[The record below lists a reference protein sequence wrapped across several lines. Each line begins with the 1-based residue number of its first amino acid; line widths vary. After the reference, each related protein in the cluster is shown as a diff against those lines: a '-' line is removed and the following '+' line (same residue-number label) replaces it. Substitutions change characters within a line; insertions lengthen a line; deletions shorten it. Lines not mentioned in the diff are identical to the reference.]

1 MCALSNEP
9 CMTRPTIIDWN
20 PFKLNYYSFMVS
32 LEKCNGSF
40 NVVDDLSAKLCVLIE
55 TKDIIV
61 KKYFMWLQ
69 IQIQH
74 INQIKKGILIN
85 VNVIGKSLV
94 GAKKL

>member
-1 MCALSNEP
+1 
-9 CMTRPTIIDWN
+9 
-20 PFKLNYYSFMVS
+20 MVS